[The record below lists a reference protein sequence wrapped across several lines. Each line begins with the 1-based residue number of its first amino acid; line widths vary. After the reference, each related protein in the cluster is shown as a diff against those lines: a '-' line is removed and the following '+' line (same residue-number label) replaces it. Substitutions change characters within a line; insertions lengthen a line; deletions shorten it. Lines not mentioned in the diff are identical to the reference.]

1 MTYFIWSLPALI
13 VLAAIVSGRANATV
27 ASVLGLGTAIPVAI
41 FYGPGPFDA
50 AQLTQALLRGLWI
63 GVVIAPYILG
73 GLLFWQ
79 VAASGFKARQHA
91 GATQLRSTTKPVAM
105 TSIAKR
111 RLVFFA
117 CFLIGPFAEAATG
130 FGVGMLGT
138 IMLLRHLGF
147 APLHLIIFA
156 LLSQSLIPWG
166 AMASGTLL
174 AAAYANLPSTQLS
187 MYVAIPVSLLMLVWL
202 SLFWKTAR
210 KAGIGSSVWEGFR
223 ELLWVAT
230 GMVLLLVATRYL
242 GPETALLAAYGPL
255 IVIRYLLDV
264 RPARNEA
271 WRIALKISPYIILIG
286 GLAVTRLVPVLKNTL
301 TTLGRIAPFD
311 NLPAWSPLL
320 HAGTW
325 LIGGALL
332 TAIVR
337 KQTHFLKKEAK
348 SAWFT
353 GQHAVLTVFLFSM
366 MAEVLA
372 ASGISGQFATA
383 TFNALSEEAI
393 LITPILSGMFG
404 VLTNSGNPAN
414 SLFLPPQ
421 VALAVQAG
429 LSVPAVAA
437 LQHVSGTSLGF
448 FSPIRM
454 SIAASLAGGRGQE
467 KGAYMT
473 LFPFALVAMVLLIGF
488 AMSIIAVGTLN

>member
-1 MTYFIWSLPALI
+1 
-13 VLAAIVSGRANATV
+13 
-27 ASVLGLGTAIPVAI
+27 
-41 FYGPGPFDA
+41 
-50 AQLTQALLRGLWI
+50 
-63 GVVIAPYILG
+63 
-73 GLLFWQ
+73 
-79 VAASGFKARQHA
+79 
-91 GATQLRSTTKPVAM
+91 
-105 TSIAKR
+105 
-111 RLVFFA
+111 
-117 CFLIGPFAEAATG
+117 
-130 FGVGMLGT
+130 MLGT
-138 IMLLRHLGF
+138 IMLLRHLSF
-147 APLHLIIFA
+147 APRHLIIFA

-174 AAAYANLPSTQLS
+174 AAAYAKLPVTQLS

-202 SLFWKTAR
+202 CLFWKTAN
-210 KAGIGSSVWEGFR
+210 KAGIASSVWECVR
-223 ELLWVAT
+223 ELLWVGT
-230 GMVLLLVATRYL
+230 GMILLLVATRHL
-242 GPETALLAAYGPL
+242 GPETALLSAYGPL
-255 IVIRYLLDV
+255 IILRYLLDV
-264 RPARNEA
+264 RPARTEA
-271 WRIALKISPYIILIG
+271 WSIARKISPYIILIG
-286 GLAVTRLVPVLKNTL
+286 SLAVTRLVPALKNTL
-301 TTLGRIAPFD
+301 TNVGRIAPFD

-332 TAIVR
+332 TAIAR

-353 GQHAVLTVFLFSM
+353 GQQAVLTVFLFSM

-372 ASGISGQFATA
+372 GSGISGEFATA
-383 TFNALSEEAI
+383 TFDALSEEAI
-393 LITPILSGMFG
+393 LITPILSGLFG

-467 KGAYMT
+467 KNVYMT
-473 LFPFALVAMVLLIGF
+473 LVPFAIAAMLVLIGF
-488 AMSIIAVGTLN
+488 AVSIISIGALN